1 MESIE
6 QRTIAKVSRRLVP
19 FLMLCYFVA
28 YLDRVNVGFAA
39 LTMNKALGISA
50 TAYGFG
56 AGIFFFSYFIFEV
69 PSNLA
74 LERFGA
80 RKWIARI
87 MLSWGILSGSMAL
100 VTGEYSFYLVRV
112 LLGAAEAGFF
122 PGIIFYLTL
131 WFPGTY
137 RARIIGWFM
146 AAIPLSSVLGF
157 PVSGIILNLDGVY
170 GLAGWQWLFI
180 IEAAPALILSG
191 VVFFYLTD
199 RPADA
204 KWLQPD
210 ERAWL
215 AQRLSAEAQ
224 NKEEIHGLSVR
235 QALTNPKVL
244 ALALVYFGAVAT
256 NYGIAFWLPQ
266 IVKGFGLTNV
276 QTGFV
281 SAIPYIVGTVGM
293 VIWSRRSDEKL
304 ERKLHAAIPFL
315 ISAIGIAG
323 STLVDSPALEDA
335 AAVPRR
341 VRRVRGAA
349 GVLDLPDGVP
359 VGRGGGGGDRG
370 DQRRRQSGRVL
381 RAVHHGLAEGRH
393 RQFRL
398 RPVGDRGL
406 RADGHG
412 DRADT
417 AARRL
422 AGSGPAT
429 GASGGVI
436 WSARAR
442 RAMPRGVCQ
451 QEDAYAGQ
459 RFVSHHRHR
468 DRGPR
473 RPRRHRGRQPE
484 RQPEHAEGTRRRRR
498 GRE

>member
-1 MESIE
+1 MDPIE

-50 TAYGFG
+50 TAFGFG

-87 MLSWGILSGSMAL
+87 MLSWGILSGAMAL
-100 VTGEYSFYLVRV
+100 VSGEYSFYLVRV

-157 PVSGIILNLDGVY
+157 PVSGLILNLDGAY

-204 KWLQPD
+204 KWLLPD

-224 NKEEIHGLSVR
+224 NKEDIHGLSVR

-293 VIWSRRSDEKL
+293 VLWSRRSDEKL
-304 ERKLHAAIPFL
+304 ERKFHAAIPFL

-323 STLVDSPALEDA
+323 STLVDNPALKMLLLSIGAFGVFAVLPVFWTFPTAFLSGA
-335 AAVPRR
+335 AA
-341 VRRVRGAA
+341 AA
-349 GVLDLPDGVP
+349 GIAVINA
-359 VGRGGGGGDRG
+359 VGN
-370 DQRRRQSGRVL
+370 
-381 RAVHHGLAEGRH
+381 
-393 RQFRL
+393 
-398 RPVGDRGL
+398 
-406 RADGHG
+406 
-412 DRADT
+412 
-417 AARRL
+417 L
-422 AGSGPAT
+422 AGFFGPFIMGWLKDVT
-429 GASGGVI
+429 GSFASGLWAIAACALMGMVI
-436 WSARAR
+436 VLILRHDVSLEAAPRSAR
-442 RAMPRGVCQ
+442 P
-451 QEDAYAGQ
+451 AG
-459 RFVSHHRHR
+459 
-468 DRGPR
+468 
-473 RPRRHRGRQPE
+473 
-484 RQPEHAEGTRRRRR
+484 
-498 GRE
+498 

>member
-1 MESIE
+1 MDPIE
-6 QRTIAKVSRRLVP
+6 KRTIAKVTWRLVP

-87 MLSWGILSGSMAL
+87 MLSWGILSGAMAL
-100 VTGEYSFYLVRV
+100 VSGEYSFYLVRV

-157 PVSGIILNLDGVY
+157 PVSGLILNLDGGY

-180 IEAAPALILSG
+180 LEAAPALILSAF
-191 VVFFYLTD
+191 VFFYLTD

-204 KWLQPD
+204 KWLEPD

-215 AQRLSAEAQ
+215 ARRLSAEAQ
-224 NKEEIHGLSVR
+224 QKEDVHGISVK
-235 QALTNPKVL
+235 QALLNPKVL
-244 ALALVYFGAVAT
+244 ALAVVYFGAVAT

-281 SAIPYIVGTVGM
+281 SAIPYIVGTIGM
-293 VIWSRRSDEKL
+293 VVWSRRSDEKL
-304 ERKLHAAIPFL
+304 ERKLHAAVPFL
-315 ISAIGIAG
+315 IAAVGIAG
-323 STLVDSPALEDA
+323 STLVDSPVLKMIALSVGAFGVFSVLPVFWTFPTSFLSGA
-335 AAVPRR
+335 AA
-341 VRRVRGAA
+341 AA
-349 GVLDLPDGVP
+349 GIAVINS
-359 VGRGGGGGDRG
+359 VGN
-370 DQRRRQSGRVL
+370 
-381 RAVHHGLAEGRH
+381 
-393 RQFRL
+393 
-398 RPVGDRGL
+398 
-406 RADGHG
+406 
-412 DRADT
+412 
-417 AARRL
+417 L
-422 AGSGPAT
+422 AGFFGPFIMGWLKDYT
-429 GASGGVI
+429 GNFASGLWAISACALMGMVI
-436 WSARAR
+436 VLLLRHDTTLEAA
-442 RAMPRGVCQ
+442 PRGV
-451 QEDAYAGQ
+451 
-459 RFVSHHRHR
+459 H
-468 DRGPR
+468 P
-473 RPRRHRGRQPE
+473 
-484 RQPEHAEGTRRRRR
+484 AE
-498 GRE
+498 